1 MSISEIMNKN
11 LIKLELQSG
20 SKEDVINEL
29 ASILED
35 NGKLIDKQK
44 YVNAVIER
52 EKVFSTA
59 IGMGIAIPH
68 GKSDGVKEPSLAFG
82 RSKAGIDYKAADG
95 SLAHLFFMVAV
106 PEGSNDEHLRLLGQI
121 SRKLMHADVREKLMQ
136 AQSGEDVIKALE

>member
-1 MSISEIMNKN
+1 MSISEIMNKS
-11 LIKLELQSG
+11 LIKLELQAG
-20 SKEDVINEL
+20 NKDDVINEL
-29 ASILED
+29 ASILDE
-35 NGKLIDKQK
+35 NGKLLDKQK

-68 GKSDGVKEPSLAFG
+68 GKSDGVKEPALAFG
-82 RSKAGIDYKAADG
+82 RSKTGIDYKAADG

-121 SRKLMHADVREKLMQ
+121 SRKLMHAETREKLLQ
-136 AQSGEDVIKALE
+136 AETSEDIIKALE